1 MFVTRQ
7 YYPHGDATSRV
18 VHHLAAEF
26 IRRGW
31 DAAVLALAT
40 CPEDVEVREWEGV
53 HVENLCVPGSM
64 DREQF
69 RNGLKHDF
77 FGTMMSAG
85 KLAASILG
93 GKNEGLG
100 LAMNPLS
107 REALRKGIVRIR
119 ETGEIDLCIATLMP
133 AEAAAAAM
141 DALAAETVFAVYQ
154 LDTFWNNESLQAK
167 CLENRKRFEKR
178 MIGRADFVV
187 TTPLIRQANEI
198 AFPEQRGKIVSAE
211 FPMIRKPEGSENAED
226 PEELYTDGRTH
237 CVFPGRL
244 YQTFRPPEKVVRIIL
259 GMESVADGGI
269 VFDFYGTGQ
278 HLVRAVLEKENALE
292 DTSRIQ
298 LHGVVPSAEAERAI
312 RAADFLVNI
321 DNTTKMQVPS
331 KIFEYI
337 STGKPVINF
346 YYNEDSPTISY
357 LERYPNCVNI
367 YLNGD
372 PDAEMRKLE
381 AFLAAE
387 KGRRIPFPDVQ
398 ALFGE
403 NTPETVCG
411 IFCREYSAAKHRKN
425 GEIR

>member
-1 MFVTRQ
+1 M
-7 YYPHGDATSRV
+7 

-26 IRRGW
+26 IQRGW
-31 DAAVLALAT
+31 DVAVLALAT
-40 CPEDVEVREWEGV
+40 CPEDEEVREWEGV

-77 FGTMMSAG
+77 FGTVMAAG
-85 KLAASILG
+85 KLAVSLLG

-107 REALRKGIVRIR
+107 REALGKGIARIR

-167 CLENRKRFEKR
+167 YLENRKCFEKR
-178 MIGRADFVV
+178 MIDRVDFVV

-198 AFPEQRGKIVSAE
+198 AFPEHRGKIADAE
-211 FPMIRKPEGSENAED
+211 FPMIRKPEGAED
-226 PEELYTDGRTH
+226 PEELYTDGRIH

-259 GMESVADGGI
+259 GMENTVDGGVVI
-269 VFDFYGTGQ
+269 DFYGTGQ
-278 HLVRAVLEKENALE
+278 HLVRAALEKEKVGEA
-292 DTSRIQ
+292 TGRIQ
-298 LHGVVPSAEAERAI
+298 LHGVVPSAVAERAV

-346 YYNEDSPTISY
+346 YYNEDSPTLSY
-357 LERYPNCVNI
+357 LERYPNCVNVF
-367 YLNGD
+367 LNGD
-372 PDAEMRKLE
+372 PDAEIRKLE
-381 AFLAAE
+381 AFLAAS
-387 KGRRIPFPDVQ
+387 KGRRIPFPEVRE
-398 ALFGE
+398 LFRE
-403 NTPETVCG
+403 NTPETVCS
-411 IFCREYSAAKHRKN
+411 IFCREYAAAKQRKN
-425 GEIR
+425 GDVR